1 MIRKAKLEDCD
12 KLDQLLTLLIRD
24 EVQYDKTI
32 DPGFMVIKFY
42 ENFVND
48 PNRCLLVA
56 EENNEIVG
64 YLYGFKQQKDP
75 VSDKKE
81 YLLDALYVDPNYRH
95 QGIGS
100 ALIDEFKTWCL
111 ESNATCI
118 TVNVCS
124 ENKEAKE
131 LYKNNNFV
139 TTKETM
145 IMELK

>member
-64 YLYGFKQQKDP
+64 YLYGFKKQKDP

-100 ALIDEFKTWCL
+100 ALIDKFKTWCL

-118 TVNVCS
+118 MVNVCS

-145 IMELK
+145 VIELK